1 MPAHAADGSI
11 NVTVVNGSTYVGRYA
26 PNGSMNV
33 VSRTEGTYT
42 GIHHPSGAMNVVLS
56 NSPSKKGR
64 SPGGGP
70 YVAVSPYTNG
80 GDRVTVV
87 SGAL

>member
-1 MPAHAADGSI
+1 MATYAANGST

-26 PNGSMNV
+26 PNGSLNV

-56 NSPSKKGR
+56 NSPSKKGH
-64 SPGGGP
+64 SPGGP
-70 YVAVSPYTNG
+70 AYVAVSPFTNG
-80 GDRVTVV
+80 GERVTVI